1 MYDKKQIESCMN
13 SPKSVWN
20 VINNKIRKNRKRN
33 NNINY
38 LTDSNKKIS
47 DSMKIAKHLNQF
59 F

>member
-47 DSMKIAKHLNQF
+47 DSVKIAKHLNQF